1 MCSFHIMLKKWNE
14 CWRGK
19 PVAGWIVGNH
29 RIWCLPSCIYCI
41 YRGRYIQ
48 YMLYTAG
55 DTRSDHCRQPAGRS
69 PFLLPPLYA
78 DLLCNIYT
86 HEAGTDKC
94 HRSLTRHPCVEAE
107 SRDRGTA
114 RIIIFCC
121 HSYYILCTGGL
132 FGVYFYK
139 FGMRTSSA
147 FTNDRCILLWPS
159 APSSGWKA
167 V

>member
-1 MCSFHIMLKKWNE
+1 MSVIIESGVCHLVYIVYIGGAIYNICYTRQGTQDRTIADSL
-14 CWRGK
+14 RGD
-19 PVAGWIVGNH
+19 P
-29 RIWCLPSCIYCI
+29 LSCC
-41 YRGRYIQ
+41 
-48 YMLYTAG
+48 
-55 DTRSDHCRQPAGRS
+55 
-69 PFLLPPLYA
+69 PPPPYA

-147 FTNDRCILLWPS
+147 FTNDRCILL
-159 APSSGWKA
+159 
-167 V
+167 